1 MPTLNIGDHV
11 HHCTIFRGNEI
22 IEMAFKSLN
31 QKFLNFKYV
40 VLITI
45 IQQLKLYKFQNDAIS
60 YLVN

>member
-31 QKFLNFKYV
+31 QKFQICSSNYNNTATEAL
-40 VLITI
+40 
-45 IQQLKLYKFQNDAIS
+45 
-60 YLVN
+60 